1 MKQPIIAGKKKR
13 STADK
18 DQDDKMF
25 AVLLEEAY
33 TSIVKHLEERELGKS
48 AKALQIEIEKDR

>member
-1 MKQPIIAGKKKR
+1 
-13 STADK
+13 
-18 DQDDKMF
+18 MF

-48 AKALQIEIEKDR
+48 AKALQIEIEKDRWKKFVFHLA

>member
-1 MKQPIIAGKKKR
+1 
-13 STADK
+13 
-18 DQDDKMF
+18 MF

-48 AKALQIEIEKDR
+48 AKALQIEMEKDRYRIVIIIFYYVAFLGF